1 MVERYMQR
9 VLFYGLQPS
18 MFSVDAASNP
28 YWENPAIY
36 DRDRD
41 LFKKYVPL
49 VREVA
54 EAGWEPVT
62 LARSSNRNVFVER
75 FGRRYLTLCNDT
87 SRPQKTR
94 VTVDFPVRRQAMERI
109 SGATIAVS
117 AKGIFTIEL
126 QPQST
131 ALVDLGD

>member
-1 MVERYMQR
+1 MQR

-28 YWENPAIY
+28 YWENQALY

-49 VREVA
+49 VCEVA

-62 LARSSNRNVFVER
+62 LARSSNRNVFVEC

-87 SRPQKTR
+87 AKPQKAR
-94 VTVDFPVRRQAMERI
+94 VTVDFPVRCTAVERI
-109 SGATIAVS
+109 SGTTLAVS
-117 AKGIFTIEL
+117 ATGVFIIEL

-131 ALVDLGD
+131 ALVDFGD

>member
-1 MVERYMQR
+1 
-9 VLFYGLQPS
+9 

-28 YWENPAIY
+28 YWENPDLY

-49 VREVA
+49 VCEVA

-62 LARSSNRNVFVER
+62 FARSSNRNVFVER

-87 SRPQKTR
+87 AEAQKTR
-94 VTVDFPVRRQAMERI
+94 VTIEFPVRRQAVERI
-109 SGATIAVS
+109 SDTPVAIS
-117 AKGIFTIEL
+117 AKGLFTLEL

-131 ALVDLGD
+131 ALVDFGD